1 MILRLL
7 RPLLITLFLLSAVP
21 LSAVIEQGSTI
32 NFMRSLEAM
41 ERGETSMKDGM
52 STVYFRDCT
61 IKFNRDLDN
70 EHDVRYDNGGRTI
83 HVRYPVVFDNCNI
96 PDTYWYLFR
105 NVVFEDRVS
114 FNSCEGLRLKFRD
127 CVFKHLILMDG
138 NKTDF
143 AEFKNCRFE
152 NGMRMYRQEISDHI
166 KFDSCSFSINPYLV
180 THPGFDTLKY
190 VIRKFSEMP
199 QLFEFAN
206 RAAPVDLEVTNC
218 RFVLPA
224 EYAKGHRFFIDLSS
238 SIYNNLRFMN
248 NVCFSP
254 VRFAQST
261 VQNQFMCYG
270 CDFRSN
276 LLLEA
281 FSFNTVAAKVQWSSF
296 AGRKIS
302 IQSPLSGDLITGN
315 SVSELK
321 DEFLYSTLITAYS
334 TFYAGYKAQGNM
346 ISANKCYIEWKDIET
361 IFLSHEVQRNFSMN
375 QYFNWLMN
383 VFLRTFCD
391 YGANPVKALFWS
403 VYVMV
408 VFGIVYF
415 FMPYQSGLYKKES
428 FFRKVQLYMDYFAH
442 HKTLLE
448 LFNEKEI
455 NEPFAN
461 EDYKEYRQY
470 CEAHAVR
477 LPWYFKLFNR
487 QFFSMGVFMYR
498 TKRWAVRKLSALA
511 GTWSTQRGLRRLLIS
526 TIIAIAVFGTI
537 VGTVLFRFIDACTTS
552 LNAFSTLGF
561 GEIPVLGIAR
571 HLAVIEGFIGWFL
584 LSIFSVAL
592 ISQVIQ

>member
-1 MILRLL
+1 MRFVILLC
-7 RPLLITLFLLSAVP
+7 LLSTLGLTV
-21 LSAVIEQGSTI
+21 SARAEIAQGSTI
-32 NFMRSLEAM
+32 NFMRSIEAM
-41 ERGETSMKDGM
+41 RNGETSLKDGM
-52 STVYFRDCT
+52 STIYFRDCT

-70 EHDVRYDNGGRTI
+70 EHDVRFDNGGPTI
-83 HVRYPVVFDNCNI
+83 YVKYPVVFDNCVI

-105 NVVFEDRVS
+105 NVVFENRVS
-114 FNSCEGLRLKFRD
+114 FAKCEGLRLKFRD
-127 CVFKHLILMDG
+127 CVFKHLVMMDG

-143 AEFKNCRFE
+143 ADFKNCRFE
-152 NGMRMYRQEISDHI
+152 NGIRMYRQEVSDHI
-166 KFDSCSFSINPYLV
+166 KFDSCSFNLNPYLIA
-180 THPGFDTLKY
+180 HPGFDTVKY
-190 VIRKFSEMP
+190 VIRKTSEFP

-206 RAAPVDLEVTNC
+206 RGTPVDVEITHCN
-218 RFVLPA
+218 FSLPD
-224 EYAKGHRFFIDLSS
+224 EYRGNHRFLVDMSS
-238 SIYNNLRFMN
+238 SIYNNLRFMDN
-248 NVCFSP
+248 TSTAP

-270 CDFRSN
+270 CDFQSN

-281 FSFNTVAAKVQWSSF
+281 FSFNTVAAKVQWASF

-302 IQSPLSGDLITGN
+302 IQAPGSGEYING
-315 SVSELK
+315 SSASELK

-334 TFYAGYKAQGNM
+334 TFYSAYKSQGNM

-361 IFLSHEVQRNFSMN
+361 IFLSHEVERHFSMN

-383 VFLRTFCD
+383 VFLRMFCD

-408 VFGIVYF
+408 VFGLVYF
-415 FMPYQSGLYKKES
+415 FMPYQSGLYKQES
-428 FFRKVQLYMDYFAH
+428 FFQKVRLYMDYFAH

-448 LFNEKEI
+448 IFNEQEI
-455 NEPFAN
+455 DEPFAN
-461 EDYKEYRQY
+461 ENYREYRHY
-470 CEAHAVR
+470 CEEHGVR

-487 QFFSMGVFMYR
+487 QFFSMGVAVYR
-498 TKRWAVRKLSALA
+498 TKRWLVRRVSSLA
-511 GTWSTQRGLRRLLIS
+511 GTWPTQRGLRKAFIATTIACIVFVTVFSTVMFRL
-526 TIIAIAVFGTI
+526 
-537 VGTVLFRFIDACTTS
+537 IDACTTS

-571 HLAVIEGFIGWFL
+571 HLAVVEGFIGWFL